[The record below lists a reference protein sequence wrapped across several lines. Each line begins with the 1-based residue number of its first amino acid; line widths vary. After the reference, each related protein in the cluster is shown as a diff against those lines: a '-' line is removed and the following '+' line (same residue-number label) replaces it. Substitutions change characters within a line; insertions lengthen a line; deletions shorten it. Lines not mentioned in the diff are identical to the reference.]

1 MTFVISSILQT
12 YSINNWV
19 SVLMVTFTASLNRVS
34 KKYVSVPIF
43 MSACFVVSV
52 MATDVSAQNTH
63 NFQNISAEDSLRAGL
78 MASEVLEAERQAFV
92 VARQA
97 IATSNAKNN
106 LTGNFALSGS
116 HLQTDEKDSAGGFTS
131 SNKRVGAVTLKK
143 QLYDFGEADSRM
155 EAARYGMDSARA
167 SYMGAEQQVIL
178 DILSAHLKVITAQK
192 AFDIRTANRERLDAQ
207 TQAENIKLDAGT
219 STPTR
224 LAEAEARLAR
234 AVSDQI
240 LAEAELIS
248 AQEAYN
254 SLTHNSLANSSLAN
268 SSLANNSSDSLGNF
282 RLLPLNLEKVTL
294 PASLQDA
301 EQMAIREHPSILAGL
316 ALEKQA
322 AMEFQ
327 ILKTSLLPKVNL
339 SLSAVQNDQKGTSMD
354 KDEVTTKLEFS
365 TPFLVTEG
373 SRAADRRAMAG
384 LNQMRAQLAETRRVV
399 GLAAR
404 KAYRDYQAAQG
415 QLGSV
420 EAEIRA
426 ARLVASGTASEVEY
440 GLKTFLDLL
449 DAEQLLSDTE
459 LRLVQTQEAIVL
471 NGYRLLQAT
480 GQLSVEM
487 FLPADIL
494 PALDSINDPASRYP
508 FIIAIPSKSRVQ

>member
-1 MTFVISSILQT
+1 
-12 YSINNWV
+12 
-19 SVLMVTFTASLNRVS
+19 MVTFTASLNRVS

-254 SLTHNSLANSSLAN
+254 SLTHNSLANNSLAN
-268 SSLANNSSDSLGNF
+268 SSLGNSSLGNNSSDSLGNF

>member
-1 MTFVISSILQT
+1 
-12 YSINNWV
+12 
-19 SVLMVTFTASLNRVS
+19 MVTFTASLNRVS

-52 MATDVSAQNTH
+52 MATDVSAQNTQ
-63 NFQNISAEDSLRAGL
+63 NSQNISAEDSLRAGL

>member
-1 MTFVISSILQT
+1 
-12 YSINNWV
+12 
-19 SVLMVTFTASLNRVS
+19 MVTFTASLNRVS

-254 SLTHNSLANSSLAN
+254 SLTHNSLANN
-268 SSLANNSSDSLGNF
+268 SLANNSSESLGDF
-282 RLLPLNLEKVTL
+282 RLLPLNLDKVTL
-294 PASLQDA
+294 PESLQDA

>member
-1 MTFVISSILQT
+1 
-12 YSINNWV
+12 
-19 SVLMVTFTASLNRVS
+19 MVTFTASLNRVS

-254 SLTHNSLANSSLAN
+254 SLTHNSLANSSLG
-268 SSLANNSSDSLGNF
+268 NNSSDSLGNF
-282 RLLPLNLEKVTL
+282 RLLPLNLDKVTL

-301 EQMAIREHPSILAGL
+301 EQMAIREHPSILAVL

>member
-1 MTFVISSILQT
+1 
-12 YSINNWV
+12 
-19 SVLMVTFTASLNRVS
+19 MVTFTASLNRVS

-167 SYMGAEQQVIL
+167 SYVGAEQQVIL

>member
-1 MTFVISSILQT
+1 
-12 YSINNWV
+12 
-19 SVLMVTFTASLNRVS
+19 
-34 KKYVSVPIF
+34 

-155 EAARYGMDSARA
+155 EAARYGLDSARA

-254 SLTHNSLANSSLAN
+254 SLTHNSLANSSLGN
-268 SSLANNSSDSLGNF
+268 SSLGNNSSDSLGNF
-282 RLLPLNLEKVTL
+282 RLLPLNLDKVTL

>member
-1 MTFVISSILQT
+1 
-12 YSINNWV
+12 
-19 SVLMVTFTASLNRVS
+19 MVTFTASLNRVS

-52 MATDVSAQNTH
+52 MATDVSAQNTQ

-155 EAARYGMDSARA
+155 EAARYGLDSARA

>member
-1 MTFVISSILQT
+1 
-12 YSINNWV
+12 
-19 SVLMVTFTASLNRVS
+19 MVTFIASLNRVS

-63 NFQNISAEDSLRAGL
+63 NFHNISAEDSLRAGL

>member
-1 MTFVISSILQT
+1 
-12 YSINNWV
+12 
-19 SVLMVTFTASLNRVS
+19 MVTFTASLNRVS

-254 SLTHNSLANSSLAN
+254 SLTHNSLANSSLG
-268 SSLANNSSDSLGNF
+268 NNSSDSLGNF
-282 RLLPLNLEKVTL
+282 RLLPLNLDKVTL

>member
-1 MTFVISSILQT
+1 
-12 YSINNWV
+12 
-19 SVLMVTFTASLNRVS
+19 MVTFTASLNRVS

-155 EAARYGMDSARA
+155 EAARYGLDSARA

>member
-1 MTFVISSILQT
+1 
-12 YSINNWV
+12 
-19 SVLMVTFTASLNRVS
+19 MVTFTASLNRVS

-52 MATDVSAQNTH
+52 MATDVSAQNAH

>member
-1 MTFVISSILQT
+1 
-12 YSINNWV
+12 
-19 SVLMVTFTASLNRVS
+19 MVTFTASLNRVS

-301 EQMAIREHPSILAGL
+301 EQMAIREHPSILAVL

>member
-1 MTFVISSILQT
+1 
-12 YSINNWV
+12 
-19 SVLMVTFTASLNRVS
+19 MVTFTASLNRVS

-116 HLQTDEKDSAGGFTS
+116 HLQTDETDSAGGFTS

-155 EAARYGMDSARA
+155 EAARYGLDSARA

-248 AQEAYN
+248 VQEAYN

>member
-1 MTFVISSILQT
+1 
-12 YSINNWV
+12 
-19 SVLMVTFTASLNRVS
+19 MVTFTASLNRVS

-155 EAARYGMDSARA
+155 EAARYGLDSARA

-254 SLTHNSLANSSLAN
+254 SLTHNSLANNSLAN
-268 SSLANNSSDSLGNF
+268 SSLGNSSLGNSSLGNNSSDSLGNF
-282 RLLPLNLEKVTL
+282 RLLPLNLDKVTL

>member
-1 MTFVISSILQT
+1 
-12 YSINNWV
+12 
-19 SVLMVTFTASLNRVS
+19 
-34 KKYVSVPIF
+34 
-43 MSACFVVSV
+43 
-52 MATDVSAQNTH
+52 
-63 NFQNISAEDSLRAGL
+63 

-155 EAARYGMDSARA
+155 EAARYGLDSARA

-254 SLTHNSLANSSLAN
+254 SLTHNSLANNSLAN
-268 SSLANNSSDSLGNF
+268 SSLGNSSLGNNSSDSLGNF
-282 RLLPLNLEKVTL
+282 RLLPLNLDKVTL

-301 EQMAIREHPSILAGL
+301 EQMAIREHPSILAVL

-440 GLKTFLDLL
+440 GMKTFLDLL

-508 FIIAIPSKSRVQ
+508 FVIAIPSKSRVQ

>member
-1 MTFVISSILQT
+1 
-12 YSINNWV
+12 
-19 SVLMVTFTASLNRVS
+19 MVTFIASLNRVS

-248 AQEAYN
+248 AQEAYH
-254 SLTHNSLANSSLAN
+254 SLTHNSLANN
-268 SSLANNSSDSLGNF
+268 SLANNSSESLGDF
-282 RLLPLNLEKVTL
+282 RLLPLNLDKVTL
-294 PASLQDA
+294 PESLQDA

>member
-1 MTFVISSILQT
+1 
-12 YSINNWV
+12 
-19 SVLMVTFTASLNRVS
+19 MVTFTASLNRVS

-282 RLLPLNLEKVTL
+282 RLLPLNLDKVTL

>member
-1 MTFVISSILQT
+1 
-12 YSINNWV
+12 
-19 SVLMVTFTASLNRVS
+19 MVTFTASLNRVS

-52 MATDVSAQNTH
+52 MATDVSAQNT
-63 NFQNISAEDSLRAGL
+63 QNSQTISAEDSLRAGL

-167 SYMGAEQQVIL
+167 SYLGAEQQVIL

-254 SLTHNSLANSSLAN
+254 SLTHNSLANNSLAN
-268 SSLANNSSDSLGNF
+268 SSLGNSSLGNNSSDSLGNF
-282 RLLPLNLEKVTL
+282 RLLPLNLDKVTL

>member
-1 MTFVISSILQT
+1 
-12 YSINNWV
+12 
-19 SVLMVTFTASLNRVS
+19 MVTFTASLNRVS

-155 EAARYGMDSARA
+155 EAARYGLDSARA

-248 AQEAYN
+248 AQEAYH
-254 SLTHNSLANSSLAN
+254 SLTHNSLANN
-268 SSLANNSSDSLGNF
+268 SSESLGDF
-282 RLLPLNLEKVTL
+282 RLLPLNLDKVTL

>member
-1 MTFVISSILQT
+1 
-12 YSINNWV
+12 
-19 SVLMVTFTASLNRVS
+19 MVTFTASLNRVS

-248 AQEAYN
+248 AQEAYH
-254 SLTHNSLANSSLAN
+254 SLTHNSLANN
-268 SSLANNSSDSLGNF
+268 SLANNSLESLGDF
-282 RLLPLNLEKVTL
+282 RLLPLNLDKVTL
-294 PASLQDA
+294 PESLQDA

-508 FIIAIPSKSRVQ
+508 FIIAIPSTSRVQ

>member
-1 MTFVISSILQT
+1 
-12 YSINNWV
+12 
-19 SVLMVTFTASLNRVS
+19 MVTFTAWLNRVS
-34 KKYVSVPIF
+34 QKYVAASLYLIAFIAVGIL
-43 MSACFVVSV
+43 
-52 MATDVSAQNTH
+52 TTEVSAQNTP
-63 NFQNISAEDSLRAGL
+63 NPQNISAEDSLRAGL
-78 MASEVLEAERQAFV
+78 MASDILEAERQAFV

-97 IATSNAKNN
+97 VATSNAKNN
-106 LTGNFALSGS
+106 LTGNLALSGS
-116 HLQTDEKDSAGGFTS
+116 HVQTDAKDTAGGFTS
-131 SNKRVGAVTLKK
+131 SNSRVGSITLKK
-143 QLYDFGEADSRM
+143 QIYDFGEADTRM
-155 EAARYGMDSARA
+155 QAARYGMDSARA
-167 SYMGAEQQVIL
+167 AYMGAEQQVIL
-178 DILSAHLKVITAQK
+178 NILSAHLKVITAQK
-192 AFDIRTANRERLDAQ
+192 AFDIRTANKERLQAQ

-234 AVSDQI
+234 ALSDEI
-240 LAEAELIS
+240 LAEADLIS

-254 SLTHNSLANSSLAN
+254 SLTGLNDFA
-268 SSLANNSSDSLGNF
+268 
-282 RLLPLNLEKVTL
+282 LLPLNLDMVTL
-294 PASLQDA
+294 PTSIQQA
-301 EQMAIREHPSILAGL
+301 EQIASREHPSILAGL
-316 ALEKQA
+316 AQEKQA
-322 AMEFQ
+322 AIEFK
-327 ILKTSLLPKVNL
+327 ILKTSLLPKVNF

-373 SRAADRRAMAG
+373 SRAADRRAAAG
-384 LNQMRAQLAETRRVV
+384 LSQTRAQLAETRRVIR
-399 GLAAR
+399 LAAR
-404 KAYRDYQAAQG
+404 KAYRDYQAAG
-415 QLGSV
+415 AQLGSV

-440 GLKTFLDLL
+440 GLKTFLEQL

-494 PALDSINDPASRYP
+494 PAPDSINDPASRYP
-508 FIIAIPSKSRVQ
+508 FIIAIPSDSRVQ

>member
-1 MTFVISSILQT
+1 
-12 YSINNWV
+12 
-19 SVLMVTFTASLNRVS
+19 MVTFTASLNRVS

-254 SLTHNSLANSSLAN
+254 SLTHNSLANNSLAN
-268 SSLANNSSDSLGNF
+268 SSLGNSSLGNNSSDSLGNF
-282 RLLPLNLEKVTL
+282 RLLPLNLDKVTL
-294 PASLQDA
+294 PESLQDA

>member
-1 MTFVISSILQT
+1 
-12 YSINNWV
+12 
-19 SVLMVTFTASLNRVS
+19 MVTFIASLNRVS

-52 MATDVSAQNTH
+52 MATDVSAQNTQ
-63 NFQNISAEDSLRAGL
+63 NSQNISAEDSLRAGL

-254 SLTHNSLANSSLAN
+254 SLTHNSLANNSLAN
-268 SSLANNSSDSLGNF
+268 SSLGNSSLGNNSSDSLGNF

-420 EAEIRA
+420 DAEIRA

>member
-1 MTFVISSILQT
+1 M
-12 YSINNWV
+12 
-19 SVLMVTFTASLNRVS
+19 
-34 KKYVSVPIF
+34 
-43 MSACFVVSV
+43 
-52 MATDVSAQNTH
+52 
-63 NFQNISAEDSLRAGL
+63 
-78 MASEVLEAERQAFV
+78 
-92 VARQA
+92 
-97 IATSNAKNN
+97 
-106 LTGNFALSGS
+106 
-116 HLQTDEKDSAGGFTS
+116 
-131 SNKRVGAVTLKK
+131 
-143 QLYDFGEADSRM
+143 
-155 EAARYGMDSARA
+155 
-167 SYMGAEQQVIL
+167 
-178 DILSAHLKVITAQK
+178 
-192 AFDIRTANRERLDAQ
+192 
-207 TQAENIKLDAGT
+207 
-219 STPTR
+219 
-224 LAEAEARLAR
+224 
-234 AVSDQI
+234 SDQI

-254 SLTHNSLANSSLAN
+254 SLTHNSLANNSLAN
-268 SSLANNSSDSLGNF
+268 SSLGNSSLGNNSSDSLGNF
-282 RLLPLNLEKVTL
+282 RLLPLNLDKVTL

>member
-1 MTFVISSILQT
+1 
-12 YSINNWV
+12 
-19 SVLMVTFTASLNRVS
+19 MVTFTASLNRVS

-254 SLTHNSLANSSLAN
+254 SLTHNSLANNSLAN
-268 SSLANNSSDSLGNF
+268 SSLGNSSLGNNSSDSLGNF
-282 RLLPLNLEKVTL
+282 RLLPLNLDKVTL

-508 FIIAIPSKSRVQ
+508 FIIAIPSTSRVQ

>member
-1 MTFVISSILQT
+1 
-12 YSINNWV
+12 
-19 SVLMVTFTASLNRVS
+19 MVTFTASLNRVS

-155 EAARYGMDSARA
+155 EAARYGLDSARA

-254 SLTHNSLANSSLAN
+254 SLTHNSLANNSLAN
-268 SSLANNSSDSLGNF
+268 SSLGNSSLGNNSSDSLGNF
-282 RLLPLNLEKVTL
+282 RLLPLNLDKVTL

>member
-1 MTFVISSILQT
+1 
-12 YSINNWV
+12 
-19 SVLMVTFTASLNRVS
+19 MVTFTASLNRVS

-52 MATDVSAQNTH
+52 MATDVSAQNTQ
-63 NFQNISAEDSLRAGL
+63 NSQNISAEDSLRAGL

-254 SLTHNSLANSSLAN
+254 SLTHNSLANNSLAN
-268 SSLANNSSDSLGNF
+268 SSLGNSSLGNNSSDSLGNF
-282 RLLPLNLEKVTL
+282 RLLPLNLDKVTL

-508 FIIAIPSKSRVQ
+508 FIIAIPSTSRVQ

>member
-1 MTFVISSILQT
+1 
-12 YSINNWV
+12 
-19 SVLMVTFTASLNRVS
+19 MVTFIASLNRVS

-52 MATDVSAQNTH
+52 MATDVSAQNTQ
-63 NFQNISAEDSLRAGL
+63 NSQNISAEDSLRAGL

-248 AQEAYN
+248 AQEAYH
-254 SLTHNSLANSSLAN
+254 SLTHNSLANN
-268 SSLANNSSDSLGNF
+268 SLANNSSESLGDF
-282 RLLPLNLEKVTL
+282 RLLPLNLDKVTL
-294 PASLQDA
+294 PESLQDA

-508 FIIAIPSKSRVQ
+508 FIIAIPSTSRVQ

>member
-1 MTFVISSILQT
+1 
-12 YSINNWV
+12 
-19 SVLMVTFTASLNRVS
+19 MVTFIASLNRVS

>member
-1 MTFVISSILQT
+1 
-12 YSINNWV
+12 
-19 SVLMVTFTASLNRVS
+19 MVTFTASLNRVS
-34 KKYVSVPIF
+34 KKYVSAPIF

-52 MATDVSAQNTH
+52 MATDVSAQNTQIS
-63 NFQNISAEDSLRAGL
+63 QNISAEDSLRAGL

-248 AQEAYN
+248 AQEAYH
-254 SLTHNSLANSSLAN
+254 SLTHNSLANSSLGN
-268 SSLANNSSDSLGNF
+268 SSSESLGDF
-282 RLLPLNLEKVTL
+282 RLLPLNLDKVTL

>member
-1 MTFVISSILQT
+1 
-12 YSINNWV
+12 
-19 SVLMVTFTASLNRVS
+19 MVTFTASLNRVS

-52 MATDVSAQNTH
+52 MATDVSAQNTQ

-254 SLTHNSLANSSLAN
+254 SLANSSLG
-268 SSLANNSSDSLGNF
+268 NNSSESFGDF
-282 RLLPLNLEKVTL
+282 RLLPLNLDKVTL

>member
-1 MTFVISSILQT
+1 
-12 YSINNWV
+12 
-19 SVLMVTFTASLNRVS
+19 MVTFTASLNRVS

-254 SLTHNSLANSSLAN
+254 SLTHNSLANNSLAN
-268 SSLANNSSDSLGNF
+268 SSLGNSSLANNFSDSLGNF

-508 FIIAIPSKSRVQ
+508 FIIAIPSTSRVQ

>member
-1 MTFVISSILQT
+1 
-12 YSINNWV
+12 
-19 SVLMVTFTASLNRVS
+19 MVTFTASLNRVS

-52 MATDVSAQNTH
+52 MATDVSAQNTQ
-63 NFQNISAEDSLRAGL
+63 NSQNISAEDSLRAGL

-254 SLTHNSLANSSLAN
+254 SLTHNSLANNSLAN
-268 SSLANNSSDSLGNF
+268 SSLGNSSLGNNSSDSLGNF
-282 RLLPLNLEKVTL
+282 RLLPLNLDKVTL

-316 ALEKQA
+316 ALEKKA

>member
-1 MTFVISSILQT
+1 
-12 YSINNWV
+12 
-19 SVLMVTFTASLNRVS
+19 MVTFTASLNRVS

-63 NFQNISAEDSLRAGL
+63 SFQNISAEDSLRAGL

-155 EAARYGMDSARA
+155 EAARYGLDSARA

-268 SSLANNSSDSLGNF
+268 SSLANNSLANNSSDSLGNF
-282 RLLPLNLEKVTL
+282 RLLPLNLDKVTL

>member
-1 MTFVISSILQT
+1 
-12 YSINNWV
+12 
-19 SVLMVTFTASLNRVS
+19 MVTFTASLNRVS

-52 MATDVSAQNTH
+52 MATDVSAQNTQ
-63 NFQNISAEDSLRAGL
+63 NSQNISAEDSLRAGL

-240 LAEAELIS
+240 LAEAGLIS

-254 SLTHNSLANSSLAN
+254 SLTHNSLANNSLAN
-268 SSLANNSSDSLGNF
+268 SSLGNSSLGNNSSDSLGNF
-282 RLLPLNLEKVTL
+282 RLLPLNLDKVTL

>member
-1 MTFVISSILQT
+1 
-12 YSINNWV
+12 
-19 SVLMVTFTASLNRVS
+19 MVTFTASLNRVS

-254 SLTHNSLANSSLAN
+254 SLTHNSLANSSLGN
-268 SSLANNSSDSLGNF
+268 SSLGNNSSDSLGNF
-282 RLLPLNLEKVTL
+282 RLLPLNLDKVTL

-301 EQMAIREHPSILAGL
+301 EQMAIREHPSILAVL

>member
-1 MTFVISSILQT
+1 
-12 YSINNWV
+12 
-19 SVLMVTFTASLNRVS
+19 MVTFTASLNRVS

-52 MATDVSAQNTH
+52 MATDVSAQNTQ
-63 NFQNISAEDSLRAGL
+63 NSQNISAEDSLRAGL

-178 DILSAHLKVITAQK
+178 DILTAHLKVITAQK

-282 RLLPLNLEKVTL
+282 RLLPLNLDKVTL

-449 DAEQLLSDTE
+449 DAEELLSDTE